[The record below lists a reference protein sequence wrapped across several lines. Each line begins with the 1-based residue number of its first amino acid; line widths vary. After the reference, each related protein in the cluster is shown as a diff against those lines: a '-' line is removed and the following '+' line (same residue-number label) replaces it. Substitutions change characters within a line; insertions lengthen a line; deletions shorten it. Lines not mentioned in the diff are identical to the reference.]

1 MSAALLSHMR
11 AWAPLPLRL
20 ALGFGF
26 VYHGYPKL
34 FTVEGNE
41 SLAGMLAGLGIP
53 APAVG
58 AYLIGGFEFFGG
70 ILLLLGF
77 GVRIVS
83 GIGAVEMAV
92 AAYLVHWSA
101 GFNFM
106 NVTGTTADGAMQ
118 FGLPGYEVNVL
129 YIAGFL
135 SLALSGSGPLSVPP
149 LSHRVQEPEEVTP
162 EPEPTYAG

>member
-1 MSAALLSHMR
+1 
-11 AWAPLPLRL
+11 LRF

-26 VYHGYPKL
+26 VYHGCPKL

-53 APAVG
+53 APALS

-92 AAYLVHWSA
+92 AAYSVHWSA

-106 NVTGTTADGAMQ
+106 NVTGTTADGAME

-135 SLALSGSGPLSVPP
+135 ALALSGSGPLSLPP
-149 LSHRVQEPEEVTP
+149 LTHRADEPEELTP
-162 EPEPTYAG
+162 EPAPTHTE